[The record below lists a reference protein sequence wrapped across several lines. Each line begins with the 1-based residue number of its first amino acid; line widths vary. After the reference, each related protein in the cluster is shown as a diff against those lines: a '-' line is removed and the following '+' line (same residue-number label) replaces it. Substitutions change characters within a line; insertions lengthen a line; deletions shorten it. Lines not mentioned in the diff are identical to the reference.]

1 MRRDLK
7 LTIKVRMYT
16 IIKKKQ
22 VSFLSINRITGI
34 KTQIFRG
41 RRIRTKTL
49 NHKLLLQIEDNKNN
63 NHSKMVTIN
72 KKYKHKEEV
81 DLKRQKMNM
90 VETIKIQNLI
100 KINPIM
106 MQKNHHS
113 EELGVIR
120 TITIIKPSH
129 QTQAEVLVNYPKIEV
144 LVQRNPP
151 VKLVSINLITIKHQ
165 T

>member
-1 MRRDLK
+1 M
-7 LTIKVRMYT
+7 
-16 IIKKKQ
+16 
-22 VSFLSINRITGI
+22 
-34 KTQIFRG
+34 FRG

-129 QTQAEVLVNYPKIEV
+129 QT
-144 LVQRNPP
+144 
-151 VKLVSINLITIKHQ
+151 
-165 T
+165 